1 MNITLCVFSGGMEG
15 CLEKYHRATMEQGS
29 MIQETVTL
37 KKFWSVRS
45 QQDPDGSD
53 MFLDVSGV
61 QLILI

>member
-1 MNITLCVFSGGMEG
+1 MNITLCGFSGGMER

-29 MIQETVTL
+29 MIQENVTL